1 MLHAQAVYSMIEA
14 AEHTRQLAEELV
26 NKLHTAGQTINL
38 AGLYT
43 QFSLHSFSK
52 SNYNEVSPVQ
62 KTALTYFS
70 VWFTKDIGM
79 RMKFNIREKRSD
91 SIKSFISYYQCG
103 GWFGREGGISRYQSL
118 PHLMLMKFA
127 AFKGV
132 SPIYYVMY
140 IWDYPV
146 RSGLILQCFVSYE
159 IIWKKPILMET

>member
-52 SNYNEVSPVQ
+52 SNYNEVSPAQ

-79 RMKFNIREKRSD
+79 
-91 SIKSFISYYQCG
+91 
-103 GWFGREGGISRYQSL
+103 
-118 PHLMLMKFA
+118 
-127 AFKGV
+127 
-132 SPIYYVMY
+132 
-140 IWDYPV
+140 
-146 RSGLILQCFVSYE
+146 
-159 IIWKKPILMET
+159 